1 MGVLKVD
8 HIGIA
13 VESIAETLKFYQET
27 MNLDLEEI
35 EIVEDQKIRVAILP
49 VGDTRLE
56 LMESIDQ
63 DAPIAKYIDKKGQ
76 GMHHIAFNVEDIDE
90 TIGEISQKGI
100 RMIDENPRNGA
111 GGAQI
116 AFCHPKSTSGVL
128 VELSQ
133 R

>member
-13 VESIAETLKFYQET
+13 VESIEETLKFYQQT

-56 LMESIDQ
+56 LMESIHE

-76 GMHHIAFNVEDIDE
+76 GMHHIAFNVDDIDE
-90 TIGEISQKGI
+90 TICEISGKGI
-100 RMIDENPRNGA
+100 RMIDENPRSGA